1 VREGRELGSKL
12 NYRRSPAAENQP
24 TNPPSSNPISGANRT
39 SVVTLTRIPSAT
51 PTAAPRTTAQMRLR
65 SLVVPSAIGDRESSP
80 PRDYG
85 SSEVA
90 YAACEVG
97 PRSSCEP
104 LPELRGN
111 GAGRLRKDGGGLP

>member
-65 SLVVPSAIGDRESSP
+65 SLLVPFAIGDRILAPEGL
-80 PRDYG
+80 RVKRG
-85 SSEVA
+85 GLR
-90 YAACEVG
+90 G
-97 PRSSCEP
+97 PRSGPNHRASCLARSRVCIFGSP
-104 LPELRGN
+104 
-111 GAGRLRKDGGGLP
+111 